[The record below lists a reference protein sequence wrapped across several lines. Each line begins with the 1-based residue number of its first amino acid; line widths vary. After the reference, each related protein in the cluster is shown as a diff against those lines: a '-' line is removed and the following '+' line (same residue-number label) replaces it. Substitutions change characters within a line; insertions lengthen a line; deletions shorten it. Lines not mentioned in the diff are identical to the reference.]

1 MLIIVIRTLILY
13 VAVIFSLR
21 IMGKRQI
28 GELQPSELVV
38 AIMISDLATVP
49 MASVNIPLLSGL
61 VPVLT
66 LIIAEVITS
75 YMSLKSRR
83 MRKFITGEPSVVI
96 YDGVINE
103 RELERLR
110 FNINDLIEELR
121 IAGCCDIADVAVA
134 VIETSGKL
142 SVIPRD
148 GARGVTVEDMKLG
161 NVRRGG
167 LPCAV
172 ISDGRINKAELTR
185 SGKSEKWLLN
195 EIKKYGAK
203 DVGGVF
209 FASVDAEGE
218 IYVQLKG
225 DARAKERRRVI

>member
-13 VAVIFSLR
+13 VSVIFSLR

-28 GELQPSELVV
+28 GELQPSELVA

-49 MASVNIPLLSGL
+49 MASVDIPLLSGV

-121 IAGCCDIADVAVA
+121 IAGCHDVADVAVA

-148 GARGVTVEDMKLG
+148 GARNVTVDDMKLG
-161 NVRRGG
+161 NVKHDG
-167 LPCAV
+167 LPCVV
-172 ISDGRINKAELTR
+172 ISDGRINEPELER
-185 SGKSEKWLLN
+185 SGKSMGWLMN
-195 EIKKYGAK
+195 ELKKYGADK
-203 DVGGVF
+203 VKRVF
-209 FASVDAEGE
+209 FASIDAEGK

-225 DARAKERRRVI
+225 DDRAERRRRVL

>member
-1 MLIIVIRTLILY
+1 MLIIVIRTLLLY
-13 VAVIFSLR
+13 IAVIFSLR

-49 MASVNIPLLSGL
+49 MASVDIPLLSGV

-83 MRKFITGEPSVVI
+83 IRKFITGEPSIVI

-103 RELERLR
+103 SELERLR
-110 FNINDLIEELR
+110 FNINDLLEELR
-121 IAGCCDIADVAVA
+121 LTGCYDVADVAVA

-148 GARGVTVEDMKLG
+148 EARTVTVEDMRLG
-161 NVRRGG
+161 NVRHNG
-167 LPCAV
+167 LPCTV
-172 ISDGRINKAELTR
+172 ITDGRLNEQELAR
-185 SGKSEKWLLN
+185 SGKSEKWLAAEL
-195 EIKKYGAK
+195 KKYGAQSAS
-203 DVGGVF
+203 DVF
-209 FASVDAEGE
+209 IASINAEGD
-218 IYVQLKG
+218 IYVQLKASRKKRKRG
-225 DARAKERRRVI
+225 KGH